1 MFFKVSWRSVEQ
13 QYGSLLKDFRRHRKS
28 VEKEAELAHLV
39 EAEKA
44 RAVGRAEQ
52 QQQDKQNSGTQY
64 CLCVS
69 YVLLTFPAEIE
80 RRRLLSL
87 LSSIQWEQQ
96 HSRILDLRHPG
107 TGTWILTKDIF
118 ERWTSAI
125 GTHQQPC
132 LWCYGI
138 RKSVSPNA

>member
-1 MFFKVSWRSVEQ
+1 MVNAKMFFKVSWRSVEQ

-28 VEKEAELAHLV
+28 VEKEAELVHLV

-52 QQQDKQNSGTQY
+52 QQQDIQNSGTEY
-64 CLCVS
+64 CLRIS
-69 YVLLTFPAEIE
+69 HVLLTFLAELE

-107 TGTWILTKDIF
+107 TGT
-118 ERWTSAI
+118 
-125 GTHQQPC
+125 C
-132 LWCYGI
+132 LAPQSLDLY
-138 RKSVSPNA
+138 